1 MILIDPKGRL
11 AAHSLPQGVGNFD
24 HVVVRQ
30 PTAGQWTAV
39 IFGDVAADGGTNG
52 VIRYEVNTA
61 NFTKFGSVTPST
73 LTLAPGTSGDFSV
86 SATTPATPGDTSGS
100 VVLNSGNGATSIPV
114 TLRSMVDVA
123 TGGTFSG
130 SVTGGNG
137 RPSGEGQPLT
147 YEFNVPNGQTSINA
161 NFTLANDARDQVTA
175 YLVNPFGETEGYGG
189 NYLATSVNDNGS
201 YNLSARRQVSVDALD
216 PTPGVWSLIIDVADN
231 VVGNEL
237 SDPFTGDIAF
247 NQTDITATGLPDS
260 ASDTLPAGKPVKV
273 TVSIHNTGAAAEDFF
288 VDPRLDTV
296 GNLTLSPT
304 SQAAGVPL
312 PTPATEVPPEW
323 VVPTETSGLTVTSNA
338 SLPAMFDYQPFT
350 GDPDLVSQPTSN
362 PDVQVG
368 SFTPVA
374 GNVTAGGWLAS
385 PDEIATDGYGKS
397 SAPSGVVSMSMSAQ
411 AREFDPAVTS
421 TVGDF
426 WQRAVSPMA
435 PFGTFIIKAQQT
447 RTITVTIT
455 PAGPAGNTVS
465 GDLFVDDFGAFL
477 PPYGQQAGSE
487 LAALPYE
494 YKIG

>member
-1 MILIDPKGRL
+1 
-11 AAHSLPQGVGNFD
+11 
-24 HVVVRQ
+24 
-30 PTAGQWTAV
+30 
-39 IFGDVAADGGTNG
+39 
-52 VIRYEVNTA
+52 
-61 NFTKFGSVTPST
+61 
-73 LTLAPGTSGDFSV
+73 
-86 SATTPATPGDTSGS
+86 
-100 VVLNSGNGATSIPV
+100 
-114 TLRSMVDVA
+114 
-123 TGGTFSG
+123 
-130 SVTGGNG
+130 
-137 RPSGEGQPLT
+137 
-147 YEFNVPNGQTSINA
+147 
-161 NFTLANDARDQVTA
+161 
-175 YLVNPFGETEGYGG
+175 
-189 NYLATSVNDNGS
+189 
-201 YNLSARRQVSVDALD
+201 
-216 PTPGVWSLIIDVADN
+216 
-231 VVGNEL
+231 
-237 SDPFTGDIAF
+237 
-247 NQTDITATGLPDS
+247 
-260 ASDTLPAGKPVKV
+260 
-273 TVSIHNTGAAAEDFF
+273 
-288 VDPRLDTV
+288 
-296 GNLTLSPT
+296 
-304 SQAAGVPL
+304 
-312 PTPATEVPPEW
+312 
-323 VVPTETSGLTVTSNA
+323 
-338 SLPAMFDYQPFT
+338 MFDYQPFT